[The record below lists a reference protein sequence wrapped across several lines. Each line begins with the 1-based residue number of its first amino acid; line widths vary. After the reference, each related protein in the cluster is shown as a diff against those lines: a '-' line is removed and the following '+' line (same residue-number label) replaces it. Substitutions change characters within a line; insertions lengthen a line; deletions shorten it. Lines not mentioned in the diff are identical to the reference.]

1 MHRMRSLFKAFITW
15 LRQRM
20 SIRIAFTLP
29 FFLQTILMTMIISY
43 ILFQASLTVTNQVLY
58 LMNDKTLEQVD
69 LKLQQELLKPINLNQ
84 INFNAYYNGILKP
97 SDKAERERYFV
108 SLLKG
113 YENVAMT
120 YMGFENGSFYGARRI
135 GDGSIQVVVNDK
147 GTGGSSVY
155 FSISEIGEALNEIE
169 RFNNFDPRKRPW
181 YLKAKTQGIPVFTD
195 VYQHFVFKEPTITAA
210 RPVYQDSQLIGVMG
224 VDYLLTW
231 LESTLKSFPVGIH
244 GKVYLKD
251 QNDYLVGSSEGIPI
265 FKTEA
270 DKIVRVKADEA
281 ADGLI
286 AEADRQSKTIGHNK
300 QYLIHYEGL
309 EYIVSR
315 SSFSDYD
322 LGWSVYVITA
332 KKDFLGPINDA
343 LLRTAVLLGLSVL
356 LFFYVAYFMAKS
368 VLRPILD
375 LSDAAD
381 ALAHGK
387 SQLVDDRDRQD
398 EVGQLIK
405 NFNRMSLELTELV
418 VNLESQVDLRTRELQ
433 EKNAI
438 LEQLSFMDG
447 LTQIAN
453 RRKFDEFYIFSW
465 QSASRNHQEL
475 IVLMLDIDHFK
486 HYNDTYGHLEGD
498 QCLKGIAQLLQI
510 KVKRSSDL
518 LARYGG
524 EEFVIVLNHT
534 TIDYAIQM
542 SEDILQSVRELG
554 IEHKS
559 SAYGVVTLSIGV
571 AVIRA
576 SEKLPMDYL
585 IDLADQAL
593 YQAKSSGRNTY
604 MVLG

>member
-1 MHRMRSLFKAFITW
+1 MGAIKTGFKSLITW

-29 FFLQTILMTMIISY
+29 FFLQTILMTMLISY
-43 ILFQASLTVTNQVLY
+43 ILFQASLAVTNQVLY

-84 INFNAYYNGILKP
+84 INFNAFYNGILKP
-97 SDKAERERYFV
+97 EDKAQRERYFV

-113 YENVAMT
+113 YDNVAMT
-120 YMGFENGSFYGARRI
+120 YMGLENGSFYGARRI

-155 FSISEIGEALNEIE
+155 FSINDVGEAGDEIE

-181 YLKAKTQGIPVFTD
+181 YTKAKTQGLPVFTD

-210 RPVYQDSQLIGVMG
+210 RPIYDENRLVGVIG

-231 LESTLKSFPVGIH
+231 LEATLKSFPVGVH

-251 QNDYLVGSSEGIPI
+251 QNDFLVGSSEGVPI

-270 DKIVRVKADEA
+270 DKIVRIKASETS
-281 ADGLI
+281 DGLI
-286 AEADRQSKTIGHNK
+286 AEAERQSKAIGHNK
-300 QYLIHYEGL
+300 QYVMRYEGL

-315 SSFSDYD
+315 SNFSDYD

-343 LLRTAVLLGLSVL
+343 LFRTAVLLGLSVL

-418 VNLESQVDLRTRELQ
+418 VNLESQVDLRTKELQ

-453 RRKFDEFYIFSW
+453 RRKFDEFYSFSW
-465 QSASRNHQEL
+465 QSASRSHQEL

-498 QCLKGIAQLLQI
+498 QCLKAIAQLLQT

-534 TIDYAIQM
+534 SIDYAIQM
-542 SEDILQSVRELG
+542 SEAILDDIRALG

-559 SAYGVVTLSIGV
+559 SAFGVVTLSIGV
-571 AVIRA
+571 AVIKA
-576 SEKLPMDYL
+576 TEKISKDYL
-585 IDLADQAL
+585 VDLADQAL
-593 YQAKSSGRNTY
+593 YQAKSDGRNTY
-604 MVLG
+604 KILG